1 MGGQPPGAVNNFGQ
15 LARRIS
21 AWTTNFLAAAIVV
34 AIGLALG
41 WQLTS
46 WWREKPAPSETAD
59 LSTAAANLPQ
69 VGNEREFWTKGGLLK
84 VQSITGTPD
93 DALAAMRAFCLEKNT
108 ADAPRTTGQ
117 GEASFV
123 TQLLAEQPLEESPP
137 LALFQP
143 PGQAAMVVAVNRQTR
158 QIVSWSFALPTTDSR
173 WSLYHFR
180 PK

>member
-1 MGGQPPGAVNNFGQ
+1 MGGTPPDASANFGQ

-21 AWTTNFLAAAIVV
+21 AWTTNLLAAAIVV

-46 WWREKPAPSETAD
+46 WWREKPAPAD
-59 LSTAAANLPQ
+59 AGDLTTAAANLPQ

-84 VQSITGTPD
+84 VQRITGTPD
-93 DALAAMRAFCLEKNT
+93 DALTAMRAFCREKTT
-108 ADAPRTTGQ
+108 AEAPRSTGQ
-117 GEASFV
+117 GEAAFV
-123 TQLLAEQPLEESPP
+123 AQLLTEQPLEESPP
-137 LALFQP
+137 LALYQP
-143 PGQAAMVVAVNRQTR
+143 PGQAAMIVAVDRQTQ
-158 QIVSWSFALPTTDSR
+158 QIVSWSFALPTTDAH